1 MALTSTLLHS
11 CRLEAATR
19 QLIIFVLGTAFISIE
34 AGIAS
39 ADLRKLD
46 ARTRFEYEQLQSG
59 LPAQSLRDRGFAI
72 PSEATMEVFVRGDAG
87 RAALEAAGARV
98 RSALPGICTADLPLG
113 AVEPVS
119 DLPGVTAIVAS
130 MAVEDQTDV
139 SVPATGAS
147 ALRGPGPS
155 FAGLNG
161 EGVLVG
167 IIDSGIDWMSADF
180 RNPDGTTRVKA
191 IWDLTDS
198 LGAPPSVVS
207 GLPFTTGSEWTEG
220 DLNRAIAGGTPIPGR
235 DTHHHGS
242 LCFGI
247 AVSSGAAFNANSAPA
262 YTFVGM
268 APRASLI
275 VGRGSTNGQFT
286 EAGVVDLARW
296 MMQRADQLGMPCVI
310 SISLGH
316 EAGPHDGSLPIEVA
330 FDAISG
336 PGHVIVLS
344 AGNFGYS
351 FHHAQ
356 LDASSATN
364 YITANLQAFIPGVH
378 EVVLQ
383 GAYDHRDNLDFTIT
397 TPKGAVLGPV
407 HQGAALFT
415 GSPNGTVRIEN
426 GYNLTSRGDPL
437 VTFQAD
443 ALDDSLNGIWRFTF
457 TPVSVGTATGR
468 VDLWRY
474 STFRTP
480 TNFVVGADTTESIS
494 GMATGF
500 RTIAVGSWDSKNSW
514 VGCDQVLHNDGEIVG
529 NFSGF
534 SSRGPTRDGRVKPE
548 ITAPGS
554 EIASTCTQD
563 PGPPGCNGFLYL
575 PGLLHEFATGTSL
588 SSPHVAGAV
597 ALIMQKYGAVTPE
610 FAVQFLEQ
618 RALRDAFTETTPN
631 ERWGF
636 GKLWMGDMIDPVVH
650 VTAINGGEVLSIGGF
665 TTLRWSAG
673 DNAGVTA
680 IDLLLSRSGD
690 GGPWEQLAT
699 GLPNTGSWAWTVTGP
714 PSSNCFLK
722 AVAHDAMDNVG
733 SDVSDAPAAILD
745 GPTATV
751 LSRFDGTAV
760 DAGIEL
766 RWRFAEPA
774 SVGEVSVER
783 ADADAGPWRV
793 VALERRDQDGT
804 TIGLD
809 RAVEAG
815 GRSYWYR
822 LATTVDGVT
831 ATFGPIETATLGSVT
846 RLALGA
852 PNPNPSDGAI
862 QMVIETPGSTAV
874 DIAIFDTQGRRVA
887 TLARG
892 VLSPGR
898 RTFEWD
904 GRWGGSPA
912 PAGLY
917 FAKLQA
923 PGAVLSRRFVI
934 AR

>member
-1 MALTSTLLHS
+1 M
-11 CRLEAATR
+11 RP
-19 QLIIFVLGTAFISIE
+19 LILFVLGTAFIAIE
-34 AGIAS
+34 AGPAS

-59 LPAQSLRDRGFAI
+59 LPAQALRDRGFAV
-72 PSEATMEVFVRGDAG
+72 PSEGTMEVFVRGDAG

-98 RSALPGICTADLPLG
+98 RSALPGICTADLPFS

-119 DLPGVTAIVAS
+119 DLPEVTAIVAS
-130 MAVEDQTDV
+130 MAVEDMTDI

-147 ALRGPGPS
+147 ALRGPGPL
-155 FAGLNG
+155 FTGLNG

-167 IIDSGIDWMSADF
+167 IIDSGIDWMSPDF

-198 LGAPPSVVS
+198 RGAPPSAVS
-207 GLPFTTGSEWTEG
+207 GLPFTTGSEWTEA
-220 DLNRAIAGGTPIPGR
+220 DLNHAIAGGPPIPRR

-262 YTFVGM
+262 YTYVGM

-275 VGRGSTNGQFT
+275 VGRGSTDGHLT
-286 EAGVVDLARW
+286 EAGIVDQANW

-310 SISLGH
+310 NISQGH

-330 FDAISG
+330 FDALSG
-336 PGHVIVLS
+336 PGHVIVIS
-344 AGNFGYS
+344 AGNFGYT

-356 LDASSATN
+356 LDAGSAAN
-364 YITANLQAFIPGVH
+364 YITANLQAFIPGAH

-397 TPKGAVLGPV
+397 TPQGAVLGPV
-407 HQGAALFT
+407 HQGAMLFT

-426 GYNLTSRGDPL
+426 GYTLTSRGDPL

-443 ALDDSLNGIWRFTF
+443 AMDDSVNGLWRFTF
-457 TPVSVGTATGR
+457 TPVSLGTATGR
-468 VDLWRY
+468 VDWWRY
-474 STFRTP
+474 SSFRTP
-480 TNFVVGADTTESIS
+480 TYFVGADTIESIS

-500 RTIAVGSWDSKNSW
+500 RTIAVGAWDSKNAW

-534 SSRGPTRDGRVKPE
+534 SSRGPTRDGRLKPE

-554 EIASTCTQD
+554 EIASTLTQD

-597 ALIMQKYGAVTPE
+597 ALIMQKYGPVTPE

-618 RALRDAFTETTPN
+618 RARRDAFTETTPN

-636 GKLWMGDMIDPVVH
+636 GKLWMGDMIDPLVH
-650 VTAINGGEVLSIGGF
+650 VVAFNGGEVLAVSGT
-665 TTLRWSAG
+665 TTLQWNAS
-673 DNAGVTA
+673 DNVGVTLV
-680 IDLLLSRSGD
+680 DLLLSRSGA
-690 GGPWEQLAT
+690 GGPWESLAT
-699 GLPNTGSWAWTVTGP
+699 GLPNTGSWGWSVTGP
-714 PSSNCFLK
+714 ASSNCYLK
-722 AVAHDAMDNVG
+722 VVAHDAMENVG
-733 SDVSDAPAAILD
+733 SDLSDAAAAIVD

-751 LSRFDGTAV
+751 LSRFDGTGV
-760 DAGIEL
+760 EAGIEL

-774 SVGEVSVER
+774 SVGEVNVER
-783 ADADAGPWRV
+783 ADGAAGPWRAV
-793 VALERRDQDGT
+793 TLERRDQDGT
-804 TIGLD
+804 TIALD

-822 LATTVDGVT
+822 LATTVDG
-831 ATFGPIETATLGSVT
+831 AALTFGPIETATRGGIT

-852 PNPNPSDGAI
+852 PDPNPSDGAI
-862 QMVIETPGSTAV
+862 RMVIETPGSTSV

-892 VLSPGR
+892 VLSAGR
-898 RTFEWD
+898 RAIEWD
-904 GRWGGSPA
+904 GRRGGSPA